1 MNLMKKVVWI
11 VLVTTWLFVQAV
23 KDIFI
28 VFVAMMRVAL
38 GEDGEPA
45 SIITFLICMA
55 ASVVMVGFTGALIA
69 ALRIY

>member
-1 MNLMKKVVWI
+1 MNLMKRT
-11 VLVTTWLFVQAV
+11 VLVLLAMAWLLVQIAKDVAVSFVDV
-23 KDIFI
+23 
-28 VFVAMMRVAL
+28 MRYAL

-55 ASVVMVGFTGALIA
+55 ASVVMAGFTGMLIA